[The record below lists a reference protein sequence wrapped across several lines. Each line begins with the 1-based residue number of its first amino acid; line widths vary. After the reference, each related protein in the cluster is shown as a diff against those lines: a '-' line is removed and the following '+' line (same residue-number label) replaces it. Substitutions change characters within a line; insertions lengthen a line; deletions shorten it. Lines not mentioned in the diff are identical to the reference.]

1 MAQASPLGTF
11 DDAAAELATPADAI
25 RWGAARFEAAGLHFG
40 HGTADAIDDAAAL
53 VLFAAGLPP
62 DADAAAL
69 AAPLDA
75 PRRRAVHAL
84 LARRIAERKPTAYLT
99 GEAWFCG
106 LRFAVDER
114 VLVPRSPIA
123 ELIERGFEPW
133 LAGGHDPARVRRVLD
148 LCTGSGCIAIACAYA
163 FPEATVDATDLS
175 RDALAVAA
183 DNVAAHGLGARVAL
197 HLGDLWAGCAGPYDL
212 VVANPPYVDAEEMA
226 ALPAEHRHEP
236 ALALASGGDGLAHAV
251 RILRE
256 SAARLAPDGLLCLEV
271 GGSWPALEAR
281 FPTVPFTW
289 VEFERGGDGVLV
301 MARDELVVHA
311 AAFAA
316 GPAAEAR

>member
-1 MAQASPLGTF
+1 MAQALPLGTF
-11 DDAAAELATPADAI
+11 EDASAALATPADAI

-69 AAPLDA
+69 ARPLAPA
-75 PRRRAVHAL
+75 ARRAVHDL
-84 LARRIAERKPTAYLT
+84 LSRRVTERLPSAYLT
-99 GEAWFCG
+99 GESWFCG
-106 LRFAVDER
+106 LRFAVDRR

-123 ELIERGFEPW
+123 ELIERGFAPW
-133 LAGGHDPARVRRVLD
+133 LDGGLEPGRVRRAID

-163 FPEATVDATDLS
+163 FPDARIDATELS
-175 RDALAVAA
+175 AEALEVAA
-183 DNVAAHGLGARVAL
+183 ANVAAHGLDARVAL
-197 HLGDLWAGCAGPYDL
+197 HRGDLWAGCAGPYDL
-212 VVANPPYVDAEEMA
+212 IVANPPYVDAEEMA

-236 ALALASGGDGLAHAV
+236 ALALASGEDGLAHAA

-256 SAARLAPDGLLCLEV
+256 SAARLAADGLLCLEV

-301 MARDELVVHA
+301 MTREELVAHA
-311 AAFAA
+311 AALAR
-316 GPAAEAR
+316 GPAAGAR

>member
-1 MAQASPLGTF
+1 MAQATPLGTF
-11 DDAAAELATPADAI
+11 DAAAAELATPADAI
-25 RWGAARFEAAGLHFG
+25 RWGAARFADAGLHYG
-40 HGTADAIDDAAAL
+40 HGTADAVDDAAAL

-62 DADAAAL
+62 DADEGAL
-69 AAPLDA
+69 ASPLDA
-75 PRRRAVHAL
+75 AQRRAVHDL
-84 LARRIAERKPTAYLT
+84 LARRIAERKPSAYLT

-133 LAGGHDPARVRRVLD
+133 LEGGLDAGRTRRVLD

-175 RDALAVAA
+175 AEALAVAA
-183 DNVAAHGLGARVAL
+183 ANVAAHRMAARVAL
-197 HLGDLWAGCAGPYDL
+197 HQGDLWAGCAGPYDL
-212 VVANPPYVDAEEMA
+212 VVANPPYVDDAEMA

-236 ALALASGGDGLAHAV
+236 TLALASGADGLEHAV

-256 SAARLAPDGLLCLEV
+256 AAARLADDGLLCCEV
-271 GGSWPALEAR
+271 GGSWSALEAR

-301 MARDELVVHA
+301 MSRDELVGHA
-311 AAFAA
+311 RAL
-316 GPAAEAR
+316 GG